1 MNTQQTLDETINA
14 YLVDMGQRAKQA
26 SFSLATLSSER
37 KSQLLQHI
45 AKTLAAKKAQILAA
59 NQQDI
64 DEAKANGLDAAMLDR
79 LLLTESRLAGIIS
92 DIDNVVSLVDPVGCE
107 IDSRLLDNGLRLSR
121 RRVPLGVIGVIY
133 EARPNVTVDIA
144 VLALKTGNAVIL
156 RGGKETLA
164 SNRVLAHTIR
174 QALEEQGLP
183 ADAVQLIDSADR
195 ALVTGL
201 LKLDKYVDMI
211 VPRGGPHLQRLCAE
225 QASIPVI
232 LGGVGI
238 CHLYVDKAAD
248 LQRALEVIANA
259 KVQRPTVCN
268 ALDTLLVDA
277 AVASEFIPMICTYL
291 DAQGVRFYG
300 CEETRAQIHKLSEKL
315 GKTFDIDM
323 NVASDD
329 TYAMEWLS
337 LTLGIKVVADMDEA
351 IAHIR
356 QYSTGHSEAILTDN
370 IHAASAFMDAVD
382 SAAVYVN
389 ASTRFTDGSQFG
401 LGAEV
406 AVSTQ
411 KLHARGPMGLEALT
425 TYKWLGWGD
434 YTIRQ

>member
-1 MNTQQTLDETINA
+1 MMDKQNYLNNLGQQ
-14 YLVDMGQRAKQA
+14 AKAA
-26 SFSLATLSSER
+26 SYQLANLSSVQ
-37 KSQLLQHI
+37 KQILLRRI
-45 AKTLAAKKAQILAA
+45 AEVLTDQSPQILAA
-59 NQQDI
+59 NALDV
-64 DEAKANGLDAAMLDR
+64 ELAKVNGLTDAMIDR
-79 LLLTESRLAGIIS
+79 LVLNESRLAGIIA
-92 DIDNVVSLVDPVGCE
+92 DIDSVISLADPVGSE
-107 IDSRLLDNGLRLSR
+107 MDSRLLDNGLRLSR

-156 RGGKETLA
+156 RGGKETIE
-164 SNRVLAHTIR
+164 SNRVLALAIR
-174 QALEEQGLP
+174 QALCEQGLP
-183 ADAVQLIDSADR
+183 ENAVQLIDSADR
-195 ALVTGL
+195 ELVTGL
-201 LKLDKYVDMI
+201 LKLDQYVDMI

-238 CHLYVDKAAD
+238 CHLYVDKKAD
-248 LQRALEVIANA
+248 LARSLEVIANA

-268 ALDTLLVDA
+268 ALDTLLVDESVA
-277 AVASEFIPMICTYL
+277 AEFIPQICTYL

-300 CEETRAQIHKLSEKL
+300 CEASLVLSQ
-315 GKTFDIDM
+315 GIDIDM
-323 NVASDD
+323 QPASDD
-329 TYAMEWLS
+329 TFGNEWLS
-337 LTLGIKVVADMDEA
+337 LTLGIKVVAGIDAA

-356 QYSTGHSEAILTDN
+356 QFSSGHSESILTDD
-370 IHAASAFMDAVD
+370 IHAASYFMNRVD
-382 SAAVYVN
+382 SSAVYVN
-389 ASTRFTDGSQFG
+389 ASTRFTDGGQFG

-434 YTIRQ
+434 YTSRT